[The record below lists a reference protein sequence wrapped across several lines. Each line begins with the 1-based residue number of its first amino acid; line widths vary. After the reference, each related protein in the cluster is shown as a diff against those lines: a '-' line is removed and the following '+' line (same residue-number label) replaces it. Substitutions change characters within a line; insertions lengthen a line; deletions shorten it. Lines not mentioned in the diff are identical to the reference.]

1 MLTWKGVVYALFRFP
16 LRHFKFGRK
25 RKSNSWQQCEK
36 CWRSNFVHDL
46 ISIWTIKKEFLFA
59 FFNSTTEFLR
69 PNTSTPFYRYK
80 HRYSGSLSNNIFT
93 TPPYFVE
100 NDVFPTLRWSF
111 FLRFN
116 SISYGKLVDFVTIK
130 KQANKNKST
139 PFYTRMATTPAREEN
154 DETFH
159 VNFVNTVIV
168 ISLVFNRQRILYWL
182 NLIRLP
188 TWFSPLLCLLHQHI
202 SI

>member
-1 MLTWKGVVYALFRFP
+1 MLTWKGVVYALFRCP
-16 LRHFKFGRK
+16 LRYFKFGRRLSQTLGNNVK
-25 RKSNSWQQCEK
+25 NADDRILWM
-36 CWRSNFVHDL
+36 
-46 ISIWTIKKEFLFA
+46 ISSEEFLFTLL
-59 FFNSTTEFLR
+59 NSTTESLR
-69 PNTSTPFYRYK
+69 PNTSTPFYSYK
-80 HRYSGSLSNNIFT
+80 HRYNSGSLSNNIFT

-100 NDVFPTLRWSF
+100 NDVLTTLRWSF

-130 KQANKNKST
+130 KQANKNKRT
-139 PFYTRMATTPAREEN
+139 PFCTRMATTPAREEN

-168 ISLVFNRQRILYWL
+168 VSLVFNRQRKLYWL

>member
-1 MLTWKGVVYALFRFP
+1 MWKMLTIEF
-16 LRHFKFGRK
+16 
-25 RKSNSWQQCEK
+25 CEE
-36 CWRSNFVHDL
+36 
-46 ISIWTIKKEFLFA
+46 EFLFTLL
-59 FFNSTTEFLR
+59 NSTTESLR
-69 PNTSTPFYRYK
+69 PNTSTPFCNYK
-80 HRYSGSLSNNIFT
+80 HRYNSGSLSNNIFT

-100 NDVFPTLRWSF
+100 NDVLTTLRWSF

-116 SISYGKLVDFVTIK
+116 SISYGKLVDFVTTK
-130 KQANKNKST
+130 KQANKNKRT
-139 PFYTRMATTPAREEN
+139 PSCTRMATTPAREEN

-168 ISLVFNRQRILYWL
+168 ISLVFNRQRKLYRL

-188 TWFSPLLCLLHQHI
+188 IWFSPLLCLLYQHI

>member
-1 MLTWKGVVYALFRFP
+1 MLTWKGVVYALFRCP
-16 LRHFKFGRK
+16 LRYFKFGRRLSQTLGNNVK
-25 RKSNSWQQCEK
+25 NADDRILWM
-36 CWRSNFVHDL
+36 
-46 ISIWTIKKEFLFA
+46 ISSEEFLFTLL
-59 FFNSTTEFLR
+59 NSTTESLR
-69 PNTSTPFYRYK
+69 PNTSTPFYSYK
-80 HRYSGSLSNNIFT
+80 HRYNSGSLSNNIFT

-100 NDVFPTLRWSF
+100 NDVLTTLRWSF

-130 KQANKNKST
+130 KQANKNKRT
-139 PFYTRMATTPAREEN
+139 PFCTRMATTPAREEN

-168 ISLVFNRQRILYWL
+168 VSLVFNRQRKLYWL

-188 TWFSPLLCLLHQHI
+188 TWFSPFLCLLHQHI